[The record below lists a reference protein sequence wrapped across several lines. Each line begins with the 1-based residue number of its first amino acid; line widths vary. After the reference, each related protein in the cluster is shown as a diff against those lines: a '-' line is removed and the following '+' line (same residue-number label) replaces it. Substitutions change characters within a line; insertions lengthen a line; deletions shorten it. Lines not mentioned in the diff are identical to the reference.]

1 MLSNSLCADPIGPR
15 LCHSFTPKACMT
27 SLRSSRSSSSFSS
40 RMWEYQQAFLSS
52 ELRRQILAFT
62 PLIPG
67 AIIICQRGIV
77 QHRQAKEHSCG
88 GNTSITISDNMLLRL
103 DMGGSENLGKFF
115 IAAKGNPC
123 INQRFAAD

>member
-1 MLSNSLCADPIGPR
+1 MLSNSLCADPIEPR
-15 LCHSFTPKACMT
+15 LCHSLTPKACMT

-40 RMWEYQQAFLSS
+40 RIWEYQQAFLSS

-88 GNTSITISDNMLLRL
+88 GNTSITISDNMRLRE
-103 DMGGSENLGKFF
+103 DMGGSEKLGKVFMSSKSTRCVNECF
-115 IAAKGNPC
+115 
-123 INQRFAAD
+123 